1 MSVREISIWQA
12 INEALRE
19 EMARDPD
26 VFILG
31 EDVASPL
38 GDAQHGAIGVTTGL
52 VDEFGPERVRNT
64 PISESAIVGSAL
76 GAALVGCRPVAELMF
91 IDLIGVSMDQIM
103 NQIAKVRYMFGGKQT
118 VPLVIRSPGGAGISL
133 AGHHSASLEA
143 MLVHIPGLVVVQP
156 STPYDCKGLLKTSIR
171 DDNPVFFIEHKA
183 TYGFTGPV
191 PEEEYL
197 IPLGVADVKREGTD
211 VTIVATSKQVYD
223 ALSAAEKLAEEGIE
237 VEVIDPRT
245 LKPLDTETIV
255 ESVRKTHHCI
265 VVSEGCKTG
274 GYASEVAS
282 TIGEMAF
289 DYLDA
294 PIMRVAGEDITIPF
308 NARLET
314 AAVPQEQDI
323 VVAVHEV
330 MGMSDE

>member
-1 MSVREISIWQA
+1 MAVREISILQA

-19 EMARDPD
+19 EMTRDPD

-31 EDVASPL
+31 EDVASPV
-38 GDAQHGAIGVTTGL
+38 GDAQRGAFGASTGL
-52 VDEFGPERVRNT
+52 VEQFGEERVRNT
-64 PISESAIVGSAL
+64 PISESAIIGAAL

-103 NQIAKVRYMFGGKQT
+103 NQVARMRYMFGGKST
-118 VPLVIRSPGGAGISL
+118 APMVIRSPGGAGVSL
-133 AGHHSASLEA
+133 AGHHSASLEN

-156 STPYDCKGLLKTSIR
+156 STPYDFKGLLKTCIR

-183 TYGFTGPV
+183 IYGRKGPV

-197 IPLGVADVKREGTD
+197 IPLGVADVKREGSD

-237 VEVIDPRT
+237 AEVVDPRT
-245 LKPLDTETIV
+245 LKPLDVDTIV
-255 ESVRKTHHCI
+255 QSIRKTHHCI
-265 VVSEGCKTG
+265 VVNEGCKTG
-274 GYASEVAS
+274 GYASEVAA
-282 TIGEMAF
+282 TLGEVAF

-294 PIMRVAGEDITIPF
+294 PILRVAGEDITIPF
-308 NARLET
+308 NARLEWE
-314 AAVPQEQDI
+314 AVPQEKD
-323 VVAVHEV
+323 VLEAVRAV
-330 MGMSDE
+330 MGE